1 MNDDV
6 LFDLKQS
13 SGSDS
18 EAEAEQSLML
28 EEQKIEE
35 EVVIPLE
42 TVFETVPAT

>member
-18 EAEAEQSLML
+18 EDSALPKYVKTIQDQ
-28 EEQKIEE
+28 EEKKQVIEE
-35 EVVIPLE
+35 E
-42 TVFETVPAT
+42 